1 MHVVEG
7 YCQQQTGFKLKQAT
21 NKVLHLEHSFVWW
34 WSLDT

>member
-7 YCQQQTGFKLKQAT
+7 YFQQGIGLKFKQVS